1 MCELF
6 VGFRYSGVKKKFN
19 CFCLLFYSSDKHS
32 HERMY
37 FVDEPNKP
45 SIGKKALMLS
55 FSLPSRGILVFFF
68 EPVSLHASCASL
80 LIVKGRLGSSC
91 CIIDKILSQRIDCT
105 LSYSASPV
113 SLEYFRWSFLKA
125 KERQGNSE
133 TEKQRE
139 ASLSSLKS
147 LSFHKAFMYEE
158 NVEE

>member
-1 MCELF
+1 
-6 VGFRYSGVKKKFN
+6 
-19 CFCLLFYSSDKHS
+19 
-32 HERMY
+32 
-37 FVDEPNKP
+37 
-45 SIGKKALMLS
+45 
-55 FSLPSRGILVFFF
+55 
-68 EPVSLHASCASL
+68 
-80 LIVKGRLGSSC
+80 
-91 CIIDKILSQRIDCT
+91 LSQRIDCT

-139 ASLSSLKS
+139 ASVSSLKS